1 MRARSSLSEYQRE
14 RLVECFEQGMGCKAA
29 ANALGVSRHAVRS
42 LYRRFVLRGR
52 LCLVEKPTKQHYPF
66 EVKKEVVERYLAG
79 ETRMD
84 LAREFGLSSDLLVKD
99 WARKWRKD
107 GVEALKPKSKGRP
120 KGSAAPKRL
129 TEEDKLRRQIARLE
143 AENAYLKK
151 LRDLRNQGHA

>member
-1 MRARSSLSEYQRE
+1 
-14 RLVECFEQGMGCKAA
+14 
-29 ANALGVSRHAVRS
+29 
-42 LYRRFVLRGR
+42 
-52 LCLVEKPTKQHYPF
+52 
-66 EVKKEVVERYLAG
+66 
-79 ETRMD
+79 MD

-129 TEEDKLRRQIARLE
+129 REEDKLRRQIARLE